1 MTDFALVQVSIAPV
15 RAEGSDR
22 AEQVTQ
28 LLFGEG
34 VEILSLSKPWAHIR
48 CHHDGYEG
56 YMDCKQLIRLT
67 PSETA
72 EWLKSSKY
80 RLRQRSL
87 NLNTPDG
94 PDWIYQGSVLPAGFE
109 SGFRLG
115 SVQFQPLQNLN
126 ELTRNASVIE
136 LAQSYLNT
144 PYLWG
149 GRSITGI
156 DCSGFTQVVF
166 AMIGISL
173 KRDASQQVEMG
184 KPVEFDDMK
193 AGDLAFFHNSKGK
206 IIHVGIAT
214 GLGTILHASG
224 KIREDKL
231 DQTGIFRTD
240 SGEYS
245 HQLNCIKRMN

>member
-1 MTDFALVQVSIAPV
+1 MTDFGLIHVSIAPV

-22 AEQVTQ
+22 AEMVTQ

-34 VEILSLSKPWAHIR
+34 VEILSIEKPWAHIR
-48 CHHDGYEG
+48 CLHDGYTG
-56 YMDCKQLIRLT
+56 YMDYKQFIRL
-67 PSETA
+67 SEEEKHEWSNAATFRLTQRTLALKTA
-72 EWLKSSKY
+72 E
-80 RLRQRSL
+80 
-87 NLNTPDG
+87 G
-94 PDWIYQGSVLPAGFE
+94 PDWIYQGSVLPVGFE
-109 SGFRLG
+109 TGFRLG
-115 SVQFQPLQNLN
+115 KLKFEPLQNLGT
-126 ELTRNASVIE
+126 LSRNTSIIDV
-136 LAQSYLNT
+136 AQSYLNT

-156 DCSGFTQVVF
+156 DCSGFTQIVYSL
-166 AMIGISL
+166 MGISL

-184 KPVEFDDMK
+184 DEIDINVVK

-231 DQTGIFRTD
+231 DEKGIFREDTK
-240 SGEYS
+240 EYS
-245 HQLNCIKRMN
+245 HQLNCIKRIN